1 MDRQIQICLDVNLRF
16 RGHTSAY
23 YHDQNKADNQPT
35 NHAGL
40 VKTDIICVLRRV
52 EVGEVLLINLYN
64 QPLPFICRN
73 VPLQVQVTPAS
84 AFQEKIKNCIN
95 LLNKGNGPTC
105 YNHFIY
111 ISSRH
116 ISKCIV
122 HLLTE
127 TVIFS
132 MCLAPKKPNSLFI
145 LFIFS
150 AFRPI

>member
-52 EVGEVLLINLYN
+52 EVGEVLLINLYS
-64 QPLPFICRN
+64 QPLHFICRN
-73 VPLQVQVTPAS
+73 IPLQVQVTPAS
-84 AFQEKIKNCIN
+84 AFQE
-95 LLNKGNGPTC
+95 NKKMYQPIEQGQFTTV